1 MQQIKTFIGR
11 EDHTE
16 DLETEVNGWI
26 ASSGV
31 NVISITG
38 NIAPQS
44 ILPAKDAGGAGA
56 LGGGG
61 APSRRFAPS
70 DLFILV
76 TYEKG

>member
-11 EDHTE
+11 EDHTSE
-16 DLETEVNGWI
+16 LDDAVNTWI
-26 ASSGV
+26 AESGV
-31 NVISITG
+31 KVISITG

-44 ILPAKDAGGAGA
+44 ILPTKDAGGAGA

-61 APSRRFAPS
+61 NPSRRFAPS
-70 DLFILV
+70 DLFVLV

>member
-11 EDHTE
+11 EDHTSE
-16 DLETEVNGWI
+16 LDSEVNNWI

-31 NVISITG
+31 NVISIMG

-44 ILPAKDAGGAGA
+44 ILPGKDAGGSGA

-61 APSRRFAPS
+61 TPSRRFAPS